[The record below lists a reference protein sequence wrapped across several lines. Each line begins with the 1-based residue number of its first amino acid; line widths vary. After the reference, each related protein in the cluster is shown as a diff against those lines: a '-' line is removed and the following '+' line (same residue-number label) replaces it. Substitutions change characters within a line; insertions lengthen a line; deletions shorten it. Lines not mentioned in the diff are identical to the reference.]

1 VSSPTLTRRGRVV
14 LAVCVGGV
22 AMALAAGGRSL
33 EAVVLPGAVA
43 LAAGYVQL
51 ARIDEPTVERT
62 LPPEGFVGEGGE
74 VRLAFEGQGQ
84 SGLSPTYVA
93 DIDDA
98 LDDGLEGPSEPVRT
112 SVGDAPATYRVG
124 YLRRGERR
132 FGPVTVT
139 ASDVFG
145 LFEREAVVEAF
156 DETLAYPACREIP
169 ARLRRSLY
177 ADDAVGASR
186 RRGEFDRLREYT
198 RGDPLRDVHWAA
210 TAKHDEIVVK
220 AFAAQTERGRVAI
233 AGETAGDREAGAGRE
248 RAVGR
253 EGAVGREDAES
264 RGGAADR
271 DPADALASAAASLAL
286 ALLDDGVPVDLT
298 LPGGEVS
305 ADPGARGR
313 RAVLGLAARTG
324 PGSVGV
330 GDADARVV
338 ADGRGARYRIGDR
351 TLAFDEVAGAPVRT
365 AVGGD
370 AGDTGDASDAGGA
383 ATGTRPSNE
392 VGSET
397 AGRERVA
404 AAVRPEATGRRDEV
418 IGG

>member
-1 VSSPTLTRRGRVV
+1 MSSPTLTRRGRVV

-22 AMALAAGGRSL
+22 AMAFAAGGRSL

-51 ARIDEPTVERT
+51 ARIDEPAVDRT

-74 VRLAFEGQGQ
+74 VRLAFEGRDAG
-84 SGLSPTYVA
+84 GLSPTYVA
-93 DIDDA
+93 DVDDA
-98 LDDGLEGPSEPVRT
+98 LDDGLAGPDEPVRT
-112 SVGDAPATYRVG
+112 SVGDAPATYRVD

-156 DETLAYPACREIP
+156 DETLTYPACREIP

-186 RRGEFDRLREYT
+186 RREEFDRLREYT

-210 TAKHDEIVVK
+210 TAKHDELVVK
-220 AFAAQTERGRVAI
+220 AFAARTERGRVAI
-233 AGETAGDREAGAGRE
+233 AGETAGDREGAAGRDST
-248 RAVGR
+248 G
-253 EGAVGREDAES
+253 G

-313 RAVLGLAARTG
+313 RAVLELAARTG
-324 PGSVGV
+324 PGAVGV
-330 GDADARVV
+330 EEADARVV
-338 ADGRGARYRIGDR
+338 AGERGARYRIGDR
-351 TLAFDEVAGAPVRT
+351 TLAFGEVAGAPVRA
-365 AVGGD
+365 AVGGGRG
-370 AGDTGDASDAGGA
+370 AGVDGTATEGESPEEGRGGA
-383 ATGTRPSNE
+383 
-392 VGSET
+392 T
-397 AGRERVA
+397 ARGGVA
-404 AAVRPEATGRRDEV
+404 AAARGEAAGRRDEV